1 MKTGKKE
8 ESPESIA
15 DLRARKKVLNE
26 MEDLRSQIKE
36 LRKQKEMGR
45 KVDQDIEAC
54 LGYLKVLKKEIDSI
68 KESSHTTFL
77 TAKSLI
83 SPKFNYGSK
92 KEEILARIKKLATKI
107 RSFEKQLTGGGL
119 ESEQRNLLN
128 DRLEEVRD
136 LHKNALLELK
146 ALENFNH
153 TRFLQSVGEEGK
165 KAKKILPVF
174 AKKKKKNSDALPP
187 VRAPEVHKNSL
198 PEAPDYNPP
207 PMI

>member
-1 MKTGKKE
+1 MKRGKKE
-8 ESPESIA
+8 ESSESIA
-15 DLRARKKVLNE
+15 DLHARKKVLKE
-26 MEDLRSQIKE
+26 MEDLRSQIKD
-36 LRKQKEMGR
+36 LRKQKEMGK

-119 ESEQRNLLN
+119 ETEQKNLLN
-128 DRLEEVRD
+128 GRLEEVKD

-153 TRFLQSVGEEGK
+153 TRFLQSLGEEGK
-165 KAKKILPVF
+165 STKKILPVF
-174 AKKKKKNSDALPP
+174 TNKKKKNPASLPP
-187 VRAPEVHKNSL
+187 VHPPEVHKNAF